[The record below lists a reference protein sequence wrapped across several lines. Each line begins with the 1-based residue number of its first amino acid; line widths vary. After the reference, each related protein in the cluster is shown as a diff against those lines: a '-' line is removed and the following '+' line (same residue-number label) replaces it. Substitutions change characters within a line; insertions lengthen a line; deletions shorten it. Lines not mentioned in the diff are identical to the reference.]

1 MGINLIFFSRYFQNY
16 GLHEAKEGESISQCP
31 WPGWRQPGAARTWR
45 QLRHMEAASAQERK
59 ARASAGCWVSSCL
72 CCFPSAGL
80 SSARSPVALAG
91 ASPAGA
97 DVSAM
102 QPCEALRGSSSPGSL
117 TVKLPA
123 PVCPTAFYLS
133 STSLGS
139 ESGRQ
144 ANMPNSLAGSSC
156 VPSNQSQPKRH
167 LLMSGL
173 KRLLPFL

>member
-1 MGINLIFFSRYFQNY
+1 MSRKFRNLRNFSHKLFYYFLQKATGGYKFNLFFPHFFQNY
-16 GLHEAKEGESISQCP
+16 GLHEAKEGKSISQYP

-123 PVCPTAFYLS
+123 PVCPAAFHLS
-133 STSLGS
+133 SSVYGI
-139 ESGRQ
+139 
-144 ANMPNSLAGSSC
+144 
-156 VPSNQSQPKRH
+156 
-167 LLMSGL
+167 
-173 KRLLPFL
+173 